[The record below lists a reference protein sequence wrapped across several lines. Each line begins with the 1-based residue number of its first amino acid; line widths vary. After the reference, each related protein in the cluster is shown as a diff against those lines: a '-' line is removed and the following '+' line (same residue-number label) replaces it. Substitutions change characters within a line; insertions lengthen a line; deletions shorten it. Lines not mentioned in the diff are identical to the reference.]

1 MGGIDAWQVPEC
13 VLDTALR
20 GLYWYTIAYL
30 DHDNEMPDVYVQRIF
45 QLLSMWS
52 ETV

>member
-1 MGGIDAWQVPEC
+1 MGGIDASQVPEC

-30 DHDNEMPDVYVQRIF
+30 DHDNEMPVRVCTTNLPVAVNVI
-45 QLLSMWS
+45 
-52 ETV
+52 